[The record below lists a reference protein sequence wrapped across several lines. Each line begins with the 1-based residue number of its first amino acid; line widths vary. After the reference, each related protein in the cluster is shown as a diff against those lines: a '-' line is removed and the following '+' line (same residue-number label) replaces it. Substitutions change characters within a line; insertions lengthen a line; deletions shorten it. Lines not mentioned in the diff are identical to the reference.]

1 MADTARDEDGGELGL
16 TGSSLP
22 LTTRTYFSKK
32 DTQNEGKQEWFE
44 CKHYSIQKA
53 QLRYVGRGEQ

>member
-32 DTQNEGKQEWFE
+32 DTQNEGK
-44 CKHYSIQKA
+44 
-53 QLRYVGRGEQ
+53 